1 MRYTAAS
8 ILAFASAVL
17 AQTANFDVISKPT
30 ADSVVPAGKTYTI
43 TWAPTT
49 EYNNDTITLT
59 LLGGATPKTLQP
71 LSIIQGKFSSQKA

>member
-1 MRYTAAS
+1 MRYTATS

-30 ADSVVPAGKTYTI
+30 DGSVVPAGETYTI
-43 TWAPTT
+43 TWSPTA

-59 LLGGATPKTLQP
+59 LLGGATSKTLQTVSVIKGKQ
-71 LSIIQGKFSSQKA
+71 LSSSE

>member
-8 ILAFASAVL
+8 ILAFATAVL

-30 ADSVVPAGKTYTI
+30 DGSVVPAGKTYTI
-43 TWAPTT
+43 TWASST

-59 LLGGATPKTLQP
+59 LLGGATSKTLQTI
-71 LSIIQGKFSSQKA
+71 SVIKGT